1 MLPLRTIWN
10 QPGVVAPHLSQIAY
24 GRACTSTTPADGGR
38 HSGMVWVVER
48 NIPESWD
55 LWRETQDDADRG
67 GQVARE
73 PSHQDLSGFHHRPR
87 HNRWRAIN
95 QNRQGYHH
103 LPYPHGVM
111 TTLIQPSCLSQ
122 KVL

>member
-10 QPGVVAPHLSQIAY
+10 QPGVVRRIYRRSHTGQPVPLQHRLM
-24 GRACTSTTPADGGR
+24 GGR

-73 PSHQDLSGFHHRPR
+73 PSYQDLSGFHHRPR
-87 HNRWRAIN
+87 HNRWRAVN

-103 LPYPHGVM
+103 LPHPHSVM
-111 TTLIQPSCLSQ
+111 TTLIQPSCLSR